1 MTFKTL
7 CNSIKNLSEEYI
19 FQDAT
24 KELEKIIFDDIKKDQ
39 LIKLVKEIG
48 IIPESIAHDSKEEKL
63 YAKVS
68 DIILSRCFYELNMN
82 VTVIKER
89 ANNADVLVSSKYH
102 NYSLVADAKA
112 FRLSRTAKNQK
123 DFKVESMYHWKGDN
137 DYSVLVVP
145 YFQHPQHKSQI
156 YGQALDKN
164 VSLFS
169 WEYFVLMLEANIKE
183 TEEKKLSQLW
193 NISAMLSDDTSIS
206 NKNFC
211 FLSSQNKII
220 LQLLNLDESKLNKL
234 FCNFKTSIIK
244 RSKEEISYW
253 ENQILKIKE
262 YSKEKA
268 ISELISALK
277 INEKI
282 LSIKKFSNLLLE

>member
-1 MTFKTL
+1 MTFKAL
-7 CNSIKNLSEEYI
+7 CNSIKNSSEEYI
-19 FQDAT
+19 FQDAS
-24 KELEKIIFDDIKKDQ
+24 KELEKVIFGVKKED

-145 YFQHPQHKSQI
+145 YFQYPQHKSQI
-156 YGQALDKN
+156 YGQALNKN
-164 VSLFS
+164 ISLFS

-193 NISAMLSDDTSIS
+193 NISAMLSNDTSVS

>member
-7 CNSIKNLSEEYI
+7 CNSIKNSSDRCR

-89 ANNADVLVSSKYH
+89 ANNADILVSSKYH

-123 DFKVESMYHWKGDN
+123 DFKVESMSHWKGDN

-145 YFQHPQHKSQI
+145 YFQYPQHKSQI
-156 YGQALDKN
+156 YGQ
-164 VSLFS
+164 FS
-169 WEYFVLMLEANIKE
+169 NNLI
-183 TEEKKLSQLW
+183 S
-193 NISAMLSDDTSIS
+193 ISASASDMGLHPTQKPLSLMELLIELVTKEKQLVLDP
-206 NKNFC
+206 FC
-211 FLSSQNKII
+211 GSGTTLLAAK
-220 LQLLNLDESKLNKL
+220 LLNRCFIGIEKEKS
-234 FCNFKTSIIK
+234 FYEIARK
-244 RSKEEISYW
+244 RVENA
-253 ENQILKIKE
+253 ENQ
-262 YSKEKA
+262 
-268 ISELISALK
+268 
-277 INEKI
+277 
-282 LSIKKFSNLLLE
+282 NLFTL

>member
-1 MTFKTL
+1 MTFKVL
-7 CNSIKNLSEEYI
+7 CNLIKTLSETQV
-19 FQDAT
+19 FQVASS
-24 KELEKIIFDDIKKDQ
+24 ELEKIIFGIKKEQ
-39 LIKLVKEIG
+39 LIDLVKEIG
-48 IIPESIAHDSKEEKL
+48 IIPEAISHDSKEEKL

-123 DFKVESMYHWKGDN
+123 DFKVESMYHWKGEH
-137 DYSVLVVP
+137 DYSVLVAP
-145 YFQHPQHKSQI
+145 YFQYPQNKSQI

-164 VSLFS
+164 ISLFS
-169 WEYFVLMLEANIKE
+169 WEYFVLVLEAKIKE
-183 TEEKKLSQLW
+183 TEETSLNQLW
-193 NISAMLSDDTSIS
+193 NISAVLSNDTSVS
-206 NKNFC
+206 NKNLC
-211 FLSSQNKII
+211 LLSSQNKII
-220 LQLLNLDESKLNKL
+220 SQLLNLDEDKLKDL
-234 FCNFKTSIIK
+234 LSVFKGTIVK
-244 RSKEEISYW
+244 RGKKEIRYW
-253 ENQILKIKE
+253 ENQILKIKQ
-262 YSKEKA
+262 YNKEKA